1 MVGFV
6 NKVYYSITRFDFACS
21 LLMWWYCINFLVLYV
36 YRACRLKKKAQ
47 HEANKVKLQGLEME
61 QRKFF
66 FYVDSS
72 FMGLLWISSEKD
84 GQRIIFG
91 GGWIFQFGNF
101 WVGKFGKALV
111 FLIGGLI

>member
-6 NKVYYSITRFDFACS
+6 NKVYYSI
-21 LLMWWYCINFLVLYV
+21 WYCINFLVLYV

-66 FYVDSS
+66 FS
-72 FMGLLWISSEKD
+72 MWILHPRGYSGFQVKRMVKEL
-84 GQRIIFG
+84 FWG
-91 GGWIFQFGNF
+91 GG
-101 WVGKFGKALV
+101 
-111 FLIGGLI
+111 